1 MDKGEVLI
9 HGTENLQLQDKVA
22 TIRVTKE
29 IEGGYFPETLI
40 EIRYKSEGV
49 TFDYQQDDDG
59 DDDDEI
65 DI

>member
-22 TIRVTKE
+22 TIKVTKE

-49 TFDYQQDDDG
+49 TFDY
-59 DDDDEI
+59 
-65 DI
+65 